1 MRSRGRSVVE
11 LYNTERPHSTLG
23 YKPPAPEAMVWPAPP
38 RGSTLT
44 SARAMAAKPI
54 MQKD

>member
-1 MRSRGRSVVE
+1 M
-11 LYNTERPHSTLG
+11 YNTERPHSTLG